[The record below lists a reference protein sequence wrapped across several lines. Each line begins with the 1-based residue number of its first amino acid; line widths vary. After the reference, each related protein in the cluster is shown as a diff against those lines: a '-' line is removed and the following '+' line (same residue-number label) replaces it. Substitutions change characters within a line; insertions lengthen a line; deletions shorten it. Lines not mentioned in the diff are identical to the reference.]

1 MGEGVEAESNV
12 WEDFVPLTLSMPA
25 SAPPAAALRQE
36 FLFDPDVVFL
46 NHGSFGATP
55 EPVFAEYGR
64 WQRELERQPVEF
76 LGRRAE
82 DLLDG
87 ARAAMAAYLGCA
99 RDDLV
104 FVPNA
109 TTGINVV
116 AKSLALEPGDEVVGT
131 DLEYGACERS
141 WEWLCQQRGARYVKA
156 HAPLPLT
163 SPDEVVEAIFAAVT
177 PRTRAIF
184 LSHVTSGT
192 ALRLPIETVGQRAR
206 EAGILTVVDG
216 AHAVGQW
223 PVDLDAIGVDLYASN
238 FHKWLCAPKGSGF
251 LYAHPDQQQWLES
264 PIVSWGWVDGNDHH
278 RPQSQFVSRNQI
290 QGTRDIA
297 AFLSAPA
304 AVAYQEARDWETV
317 RERCHALA
325 VEARDRIAA
334 LSALP
339 QIAPVESWDG
349 YRWFRQMAVAP
360 LPHGIDGKSLK
371 RRLYDEYRVE
381 APITSW
387 NDQPFIRI
395 SFQGYNTR
403 DDLEALMV
411 ALEDLLP
418 QMTPAVSTGVTALD

>member
-1 MGEGVEAESNV
+1 M
-12 WEDFVPLTLSMPA
+12 
-25 SAPPAAALRQE
+25 
-36 FLFDPDVVFL
+36 
-46 NHGSFGATP
+46 
-55 EPVFAEYGR
+55 
-64 WQRELERQPVEF
+64 
-76 LGRRAE
+76 
-82 DLLDG
+82 
-87 ARAAMAAYLGCA
+87 
-99 RDDLV
+99 
-104 FVPNA
+104 PNA

-116 AKSLALEPGDEVVGT
+116 ARSLPLEPGDEVVGT

-141 WEWLCQQRGARYVKA
+141 WEWFCQQRGARYVKA
-156 HAPLPLT
+156 HVPLPLT

-192 ALRLPIETVGQRAR
+192 ALRLPIEAVARRAR

-223 PVDLDAIGVDLYASN
+223 PVDLGAIGVDLYASN

-251 LYAHPDQQQWLES
+251 LYARPDQQQWLES
-264 PIVSWGWVDGNDHH
+264 PIVSWGWVEGNDHH

-297 AFLSAPA
+297 AFLTAPA

-334 LSALP
+334 LSGLP
-339 QIAPVESWDG
+339 QIAPVESRDG

-360 LPHGIDGKSLK
+360 LPEGIDGKELK

-381 APITSW
+381 IPVTW
-387 NDQPFIRI
+387 WDEKPFIRV

-403 DDLEALMV
+403 DDLER
-411 ALEDLLP
+411 
-418 QMTPAVSTGVTALD
+418 S

>member
-1 MGEGVEAESNV
+1 MPILTMLEGCVSLTVQAPSAE
-12 WEDFVPLTLSMPA
+12 
-25 SAPPAAALRQE
+25 ALRQE
-36 FLFDPDVVFL
+36 FLLDPEVVFL

-82 DLLDG
+82 GLLDE
-87 ARAAMAAYLGCA
+87 ARAAMAAYLGCG

-116 AKSLALEPGDEVVGT
+116 ARSLSLEPGDEVVGT
-131 DLEYGACERS
+131 DLEYGACERT
-141 WEWLCQQRGARYVKA
+141 WEWFCEKRGATYVRA
-156 HAPLPLT
+156 HVPLPVA
-163 SPDEVVEAIFAAVT
+163 SPDEVVEAIFGAVT
-177 PRTRAIF
+177 TRTRTIF

-192 ALRLPIETVGQRAR
+192 ALRLPVEEVAKRAR
-206 EAGILTVVDG
+206 EMGMLTVVDG

-223 PVDLDAIGVDLYASN
+223 PVDVEAIGADFYASN

-251 LYAHPDQQQWLES
+251 LYARREQQGWVES
-264 PIVSWGWVDGNDHH
+264 PIVSWGWVEGRNDHF
-278 RPQSQFVSRNQI
+278 RPEQQFVSRNQI

-304 AVAYQEARDWETV
+304 AVAYQRERDWETV

-325 VEARDRIAA
+325 VEARERIAA
-334 LSALP
+334 LSGLP
-339 QIAPVESWDG
+339 QIAPVESPGG

-360 LPHGIDGKSLK
+360 LPEGIDAQALK

-381 APITSW
+381 LPMTGSEEK
-387 NDQPFIRI
+387 PLIRF

-403 DDLEALMV
+403 DDLEALLA
-411 ALEDLLP
+411 ALEALLP
-418 QMTPAVSTGVTALD
+418 PMTPA

>member
-1 MGEGVEAESNV
+1 MS
-12 WEDFVPLTLSMPA
+12 LSLSTPV
-25 SAPPAAALRQE
+25 SAPSAEALRQE
-36 FLFDPDVVFL
+36 FLLDPDVVFL

-55 EPVFAEYGR
+55 EPVFTEYGR
-64 WQRELERQPVEF
+64 WQCELERQPVEF

-82 DLLDG
+82 DLLDE
-87 ARAAMAAYLGCA
+87 ARAVMAAYLGCE

-116 AKSLALEPGDEVVGT
+116 AKSLPLEPGDEVVAT

-141 WEWLCQQRGARYVKA
+141 WEWFCQQRGARYIKA
-156 HAPLPLT
+156 HVPLPLT
-163 SPDEVVEAIFAAVT
+163 SPEEVVEAIFAAVT

-192 ALRLPIETVGQRAR
+192 ALRLPIEEVTRRAH
-206 EAGILTVVDG
+206 ETGILTVVDG

-223 PVDLDAIGVDLYASN
+223 PVDLGASGVDLYASN

-251 LYAHPDQQQWLES
+251 LYARPDQQQWLES
-264 PIVSWGWVDGNDHH
+264 PIVSWGWVEGNDHH
-278 RPQSQFVSRNQI
+278 RPLSPFVSRNQF

-297 AFLSAPA
+297 AFLTAPA

-334 LSALP
+334 LSGLP
-339 QIAPVESWDG
+339 QIAPVESPDG

-360 LPHGIDGKSLK
+360 LPEGIDGKELK
-371 RRLYDEYRVE
+371 RRLYDEFRVE
-381 APITSW
+381 LPVTW
-387 NDQPFIRI
+387 WDEKPFIRV

-403 DDLEALMV
+403 DDLEALIS
-411 ALEDLLP
+411 ALEKLLP
-418 QMTPAVSTGVTALD
+418 EMMPSYGSVVA

>member
-1 MGEGVEAESNV
+1 M
-12 WEDFVPLTLSMPA
+12 PLSPSMA
-25 SAPPAAALRQE
+25 VSAPSAEVLRQE
-36 FLFDPDVVFL
+36 FLLDPDVVFL
-46 NHGSFGATP
+46 NHGSYGATP

-82 DLLDG
+82 DLLDE
-87 ARAAMAAYLGCA
+87 ARAAMADYLNCS

-109 TTGINVV
+109 TTGINIV
-116 AKSLALEPGDEVVGT
+116 ARSLPLQAGDEVVGT

-141 WEWLCQQRGARYVKA
+141 WQWVCQQRGARYVTA
-156 HAPLPLT
+156 HVPLPLT

-192 ALRLPIETVGQRAR
+192 ALRLPIEAVARRAR

-223 PVDLDAIGVDLYASN
+223 PVDLGAIGVDLYASN

-251 LYAHPDQQQWLES
+251 LYAHPDQQGWLES
-264 PIVSWGWVDGNDHH
+264 PIVSWGWVEGSDRH
-278 RPQSQFVSRNQI
+278 RPQSQFVSRNQF
-290 QGTRDIA
+290 QGTRDLA

-325 VEARDRIAA
+325 AEARTRIAA
-334 LSALP
+334 LAGLP
-339 QIAPVESWDG
+339 QIAPVESRDG
-349 YRWFRQMAVAP
+349 YRWFRQMAAAA
-360 LPHGIDGKSLK
+360 LPDGIDGKALK

-381 APITSW
+381 APVTW
-387 NDQPFIRI
+387 WDEKPFIRV

-403 DDLEALMV
+403 GDLEALIS

-418 QMTPAVSTGVTALD
+418 EMVPA

>member
-1 MGEGVEAESNV
+1 MVS
-12 WEDFVPLTLSMPA
+12 LSLSTPV
-25 SAPPAAALRQE
+25 SAPPAEALREE
-36 FLFDPDVVFL
+36 FLLDPDVVFL
-46 NHGSFGATP
+46 NHGSFGAAP

-82 DLLDG
+82 DLLDE

-116 AKSLALEPGDEVVGT
+116 AKSLPLEPGDEVVGT

-141 WEWLCQQRGARYVKA
+141 WEWSCQQRGARYVKA
-156 HAPLPLT
+156 HVGLPLT
-163 SPDEVVEAIFAAVT
+163 SPDEVVKAIFAAVT
-177 PRTRAIF
+177 LRTRAIF
-184 LSHVTSGT
+184 LSHVTSAT
-192 ALRLPIETVGQRAR
+192 ALRLPIEAVARRAR

-223 PVDLDAIGVDLYASN
+223 PVDLGATGVDLYASN

-251 LYAHPDQQQWLES
+251 LYARPDQQGWLES
-264 PIVSWGWVDGNDHH
+264 PIVSWGWVEGNDHH
-278 RPQSQFVSRNQI
+278 RPESQFVSRNQI

-297 AFLSAPA
+297 AFLTAPA

-317 RERCHALA
+317 RERCHDLA
-325 VEARDRIAA
+325 AEARDRIAA
-334 LSALP
+334 LAGLP
-339 QIAPVESWDG
+339 QIAPAESRDG

-360 LPHGIDGKSLK
+360 LPEGIDGKMLK

-381 APITSW
+381 LPVTW
-387 NDQPFIRI
+387 WDDKPFIRV

-403 DDLEALMV
+403 DDLEALIS
-411 ALEDLLP
+411 ALETLLP
-418 QMTPAVSTGVTALD
+418 EMPSTA

>member
-1 MGEGVEAESNV
+1 M
-12 WEDFVPLTLSMPA
+12 PLTQTMPA
-25 SAPPAAALRQE
+25 SAPPAEVLREE
-36 FLFDPDVVFL
+36 FLLDRDVVFL

-55 EPVFAEYGR
+55 EPVFAEYSR

-76 LGRRAE
+76 LGRRAD
-82 DLLDG
+82 DLLDE
-87 ARAAMAAYLGCA
+87 ARAAMALYLGCS

-109 TTGINVV
+109 TTGINV
-116 AKSLALEPGDEVVGT
+116 AARSLPLAPGDEVVGT
-131 DLEYGACERS
+131 NLEYGACERS
-141 WEWLCQQRGARYVKA
+141 WEWFCQQRGARYVKA
-156 HAPLPLT
+156 HVPLPVT
-163 SPDEVVEAIFAAVT
+163 SPDEVVEAIFAAIT

-192 ALRLPIETVGQRAR
+192 ALRLPVEAIARRAR

-223 PVDLDAIGVDLYASN
+223 PVDLSAIGADLYASN

-251 LYAHPDQQQWLES
+251 LYASPDQQPWLES
-264 PIVSWGWVDGNDHH
+264 PIVSWGWVEGNDHH
-278 RPQSQFVSRNQI
+278 RPQSQFVSRNQT

-304 AVAYQEARDWETV
+304 AVAYQETRDWETV
-317 RERCHALA
+317 RERCRALA
-325 VEARDRIAA
+325 VEARESIAA
-334 LSALP
+334 LTGLP
-339 QIAPVESWDG
+339 QIAPVESPEG

-360 LPHGIDGKSLK
+360 LPEGIDGKMLK

-381 APITSW
+381 APVTW
-387 NDQPFIRI
+387 WHDKAFIRV

-403 DDLEALMV
+403 DDLEALMA
-411 ALEDLLP
+411 ALESLLP
-418 QMTPAVSTGVTALD
+418 EMTRAT

>member
-1 MGEGVEAESNV
+1 VR
-12 WEDFVPLTLSMPA
+12 WERGIKITREDLVPVTLSMPV
-25 SAPPAAALRQE
+25 SAPAAEALRQE
-36 FLFDPDVVFL
+36 FLLDPDVVFL
-46 NHGSFGATP
+46 NHGSYGATP
-55 EPVFAEYGR
+55 EPIFAEYGR

-87 ARAAMAAYLGCA
+87 ARTVMAVYLGCA
-99 RDDLV
+99 RDELV

-109 TTGINVV
+109 TTGVNVV
-116 AKSLALEPGDEVVGT
+116 ARSLPLEPGDEVVGT

-141 WEWLCQQRGARYVKA
+141 WEWFCQQRGADYVKA
-156 HAPLPLT
+156 HVPLPLT
-163 SPDEVVEAIFAAVT
+163 SPDEVVEAIFSVVT

-192 ALRLPIETVGQRAR
+192 ALRLPIEAVARRAR

-223 PVDLDAIGVDLYASN
+223 SVDLDASSVDLYASN

-251 LYAHPDQQQWLES
+251 LYARPEQQRWLES
-264 PIVSWGWVDGNDHH
+264 PIVSWGWVEGNDHH
-278 RPQSQFVSRNQI
+278 RPQSQFVSRNQM

-297 AFLSAPA
+297 AFLATPA

-334 LSALP
+334 LARLP
-339 QIAPVESWDG
+339 QIAPVESRDG

-360 LPHGIDGKSLK
+360 LPYGIDGEALK

-381 APITSW
+381 APVTW
-387 NDQPFIRI
+387 WDEKPFIRV
-395 SFQGYNTR
+395 SFQGYNTQ
-403 DDLEALMV
+403 DDLEVLMT
-411 ALEDLLP
+411 ALENLLP
-418 QMTPAVSTGVTALD
+418 EMTPD

>member
-1 MGEGVEAESNV
+1 
-12 WEDFVPLTLSMPA
+12 VPLPVSMAA
-25 SAPPAAALRQE
+25 SAPLAEALRQE
-36 FLFDPDVVFL
+36 FLLDPDVVFL

-64 WQRELERQPVEF
+64 WQLELERQPVEF

-82 DLLDG
+82 DLLDE
-87 ARAAMAAYLGCA
+87 ARAAMAAYLGCS
-99 RDDLV
+99 RDNLV

-116 AKSLALEPGDEVVGT
+116 AKSLPLQAGDEVVGT

-141 WEWLCQQRGARYVKA
+141 WEWFCLQRGARYVKA
-156 HAPLPLT
+156 HVPLPLT
-163 SPDEVVEAIFAAVT
+163 SSDEVVEAIFTAVT

-192 ALRLPIETVGQRAR
+192 ALRLPVEAVARLAR

-223 PVDLDAIGVDLYASN
+223 PVDLETIGVDFYAGN

-251 LYAHPDQQQWLES
+251 LFAQPDQQQCLES
-264 PIVSWGWVDGNDHH
+264 PIVSWGWVEGNDHH
-278 RPQSQFVSRNQI
+278 RPQNQFVSRNQM
-290 QGTRDIA
+290 QGTRDLA

-304 AVAYQEARDWETV
+304 AVVYQASRDWETV

-334 LSALP
+334 LSGLP
-339 QIAPVESWDG
+339 QIVPVESPDG
-349 YRWFRQMAVAP
+349 YRWIRQMAVAP
-360 LPHGIDGKSLK
+360 LPDGIDAKALK

-381 APITSW
+381 APVTGW
-387 NDQPFIRI
+387 DEKRFLRV

-403 DDLEALMV
+403 DDLEAV
-411 ALEDLLP
+411 
-418 QMTPAVSTGVTALD
+418 VTALENLLPEMTPVD